1 MKNIR
6 IQTSPKGKGYDIVI
20 ANQMVAVTALEA
32 VILLRTLKDMEKEL
46 VEEIEGCEDD
56 QRKQPAKS

>member
-6 IQTSPKGKGYDIVI
+6 IQTSPKGKGYDIVV

-46 VEEIEGCEDD
+46 IEEIEGCE
-56 QRKQPAKS
+56 